1 MSLGRAPWEKL
12 DGGVDVEVESEVVVE
27 DLLSFFT
34 IVERRMKKTRA
45 YRIFRNGGVAGVSM
59 MLLNCTREDGDL
71 GEVKM
76 KVKVAGDQG

>member
-45 YRIFRNGGVAGVSM
+45 YRIFAMEELQVF
-59 MLLNCTREDGDL
+59 L
-71 GEVKM
+71 
-76 KVKVAGDQG
+76 